1 MLRVRED
8 QISSRLARQGILAQV
23 MKSHNKMPDFKF
35 PEVPEIADICEKYDF
50 RDVFY
55 LPSSVQVTVADFHE
69 LLSNVYV
76 DVVKWLIRTYF
87 ELNDLL
93 PTPGL
98 GADSLFLATTFF
110 QCCTSGCV
118 EPNDTE
124 RILAHRCLTKLFHSL
139 DPSCD
144 ARKALYYRD
153 LGSEPWNFG
162 RSRVEF
168 HQEASAVAHKLV
180 TLYGL
185 DPLVT
190 DGDKMSQDEPLYQC
204 GLGSSH
210 KEREVYPWSIAV
222 RLEEF
227 GWGRV

>member
-8 QISSRLARQGILAQV
+8 QISSRLARQEILAQV
-23 MKSHNKMPDFKF
+23 MKSHKMLDFKL
-35 PEVPEIADICEKYDF
+35 PEVPGIADICEMGDF

-55 LPSSVQVTVADFHE
+55 LPSTVKVTVADFHE
-69 LLSNVYV
+69 LLSNVYK

-110 QCCTSGCV
+110 RCCTSPGCT

-144 ARKALYYRD
+144 ARKALYYCD

-162 RSRVEF
+162 GSRVEF
-168 HQEASAVAHKLV
+168 HHEASAVAHKLV

-190 DGDKMSQDEPLYQC
+190 DGDEMSQDEPLYQC
-204 GLGSSH
+204 GLCSSR
-210 KEREVYPWSIAV
+210 KEWKVYPWSIAV
-222 RLEEF
+222 RHQSSL
-227 GWGRV
+227 